1 MRFLSSVAVVLLT
14 LALLPLTATT
24 AAAQPGESR
33 AQLEVTDI
41 TPSVVGP
48 GAPGEVTISGRITNT
63 GDRTITGL
71 EARVQRGDAVDAPD
85 DVQRALQD
93 DVASATVPQFAPVTD
108 TLAPQQ
114 QAPFEVR
121 IPLAGGPSSLQIDR
135 NGVYPLLVN
144 INGEPQYGGRE
155 RIAEGRFLLPVTAT
169 PGNPPSPPPAATPT
183 TLLVPLVD
191 RPRME
196 REATPGQ
203 RTILADDQLSESLAP
218 GGRLSDLVQAVGEE
232 AGSGSPLAGGLCFAV
247 DPDLIATAS
256 AMQDGY
262 QVRQPDGSL
271 QEGIG
276 AGAAE
281 LWLGQL
287 REVTQGRCVIPLP
300 YADADVVA
308 LGRADLPD
316 LIKGALDGA
325 DLIERELNV
334 QTRRDVLWPI
344 DGALGEPAASELGDF
359 GIDTLLTQPSALGLS
374 AEERAPVSVDTDNPE
389 YRPTAQ
395 PIDPLLTA
403 ALDPQRAET
412 GTAPAPA
419 PGNGL
424 LTAQDALGA
433 LTVRARTQTEPPAP
447 SVLAP
452 PRRWDLAA
460 GDLRG
465 LLGGLRQLT
474 EQGFVRPAGLPSGPD
489 GADGGSGSDE
499 QAPPEQDGQPPEEG
513 GQSPE
518 QGGDGDREP
527 AEPPGEQ
534 LPPARLNYPVLAG
547 ANEIRPALLQDLA
560 ALNYKVGDLFRSS
573 ERDPA
578 IDVEP
583 GVLTTPLRNGLL
595 RAASSAWRGEPDAAR
610 TWLDTGESTL
620 DGVLAGVQVDE
631 FSGKVTLAASNS
643 PIPLTV
649 TNRLPVTVFVELK
662 VARNPGLEVQ
672 DLGVLAIPAQ
682 GSRQF
687 WPETETSRVGE
698 FRVDVSVQTPSG
710 TQLGS
715 TRRLQLESN
724 AYGPFTIVLT
734 AGAGLLL
741 VALAGRRIV
750 RRVRNGRNTA
760 EDGAGSAAPSSGSA
774 SDTPGRSENPGGTEQ
789 ARDPD
794 GKAPAWNAESRGAV
808 GAWPGDPHH
817 RQ

>member
-1 MRFLSSVAVVLLT
+1 MRFLLHVAVVLLT

-24 AAAQPGESR
+24 ATAQQGETR

-48 GAPGEVTISGRITNT
+48 DAPGEVTISGRITNT
-63 GDRTITGL
+63 GDRTISDL
-71 EARVQRGDAVDAPD
+71 EARVQRGNAVTTDN
-85 DVQRALQD
+85 DVQRALQGE
-93 DVASATVPQFAPVTD
+93 VASATEPQFAPVTD
-108 TLAPQQ
+108 TLEPQQ

-121 IPLAGGPSSLQIDR
+121 IPLNEGPSSLQINR

-144 INGEPQYGGRE
+144 INGRPDYGGRE
-155 RIAEGRFLLPVTAT
+155 RVAEGRFLLPVTAT
-169 PGNPPSPPPAATPT
+169 PDNPPAPPPAATPT

-203 RTILADDQLSESLAP
+203 QTILADDQLSESLAP
-218 GGRLSDLVQAVGEE
+218 GGRLSDLVQAVSEE
-232 AGSGSPLAGGLCFAV
+232 AGSGSPLAGGLCFAI

-256 AMQDGY
+256 AMRGGY
-262 QVRQPDGSL
+262 LVREPDGSL
-271 QEGIG
+271 REGIG
-276 AGAAE
+276 AASAE
-281 LWLGQL
+281 LWLRQL

-325 DLIERELNV
+325 NLVERELNV
-334 QTRRDVLWPI
+334 QPRRDVLWPI
-344 DGALGEPAASELGDF
+344 DGALGEPAASQLGEV
-359 GIDTLLTQPSALGLS
+359 GVDTLLTQPSALGLS
-374 AEERAPVSVDTDNPE
+374 PEERAPVSVGTDDPE

-403 ALDPQRAET
+403 ALDPGRAET
-412 GTAPAPA
+412 GTGTALAPPT
-419 PGNGL
+419 GSGL

-433 LTVRARTQTEPPAP
+433 LTVRAQTQTEPPAP

-465 LLGGLRQLT
+465 LLRGLRALT
-474 EQGFVRPAGLPSGPD
+474 EQGFVRPTGLPSGPD
-489 GADGGSGSDE
+489 GVAGE
-499 QAPPEQDGQPPEEG
+499 APPEQG
-513 GQSPE
+513 GQNPE
-518 QGGDGDREP
+518 QGGGNNGGQDP

-547 ANEIRPALLQDLA
+547 ANEIRPSLLRDLA

-578 IDVEP
+578 IDIEP
-583 GVLTTPLRNGLL
+583 AVITTPLRNGLL

-610 TWLDTGESTL
+610 AWLDTGKSTL

-662 VARNPGLEVQ
+662 VARNPGLDVQ

-724 AYGPFTIVLT
+724 AYGPFTIILT

-750 RRVRNGRNTA
+750 RRVRGGKNTP
-760 EDGAGSAAPSSGSA
+760 EDDGDGSAPETSG
-774 SDTPGRSENPGGTEQ
+774 SDTPERTENTGGAGQ
-789 ARDPD
+789 RRDPD
-794 GKAPAWNAESRGAV
+794 GKAPRRNAESRGAV
-808 GAWPGDPHH
+808 GAWPGEPHH